1 MKYSGNWSANNGST
15 YGSLS
20 SNNKAE
26 LKKDLREITKGN
38 IFAGNTGDW
47 NIYEITDGI
56 RSDMPILSGK
66 ISKK

>member
-20 SNNKAE
+20 SNNKTE
-26 LKKDLREITKGN
+26 LKKELCQICKGN
-38 IFAGNTGDW
+38 IAANNTGNW
-47 NIYEITDGI
+47 NIYEITDGKI
-56 RSDMPILSGK
+56 SDMPILSGK